1 MDSQEV
7 EEHLDRVYKRAVQRI
22 NIPGFR
28 KGKAP
33 RSVLERELGKDAM
46 LDDAL
51 DTLIPQITA
60 RAIEQESLE
69 VISTPKANVSTY
81 EPLTIEVIVPVKPN
95 INLGDYLD
103 YRLSQE
109 PVEVSEDQIDEVV
122 ESIRRDSSTWSPIK
136 RPVELDDMVTI
147 QVKGTMDDTVI
158 IDDQGVEYVVSS
170 ESTNPMP
177 GFADQILGMK
187 IGSTKEFTLKFP
199 SDYAQPG
206 LPGKECHFSVF
217 MDEIKKRQLPSVN
230 NNFAK
235 SLSLDVKTVKSLR
248 KKLGEDI
255 LSRNQ
260 SISDQGYQDQI
271 IKALVAKANPEIPP
285 LLIDHEVEHIISEQA
300 ESMEKQQLKM
310 EDYLN
315 SVGKSIL
322 EIQAEVRPSAEERII
337 RTLVLEKFREN
348 ESIEVTDEDI
358 EQELE
363 SMLKGATTDSESSM
377 RTIFDNENGRASIR
391 NMLTGKKT
399 LERLTQIAK
408 GESDNT
414 KPSSKKSGK
423 LKTNRNK
430 KDDN

>member
-1 MDSQEV
+1 MGDGKRSIMHFGLVMECDYRYGTTMEDSFGEAFDLVDTAEAGGLDGVWLAERHFAAPKDPLDPQGAGIPSFV
-7 EEHLDRVYKRAVQRI
+7 SAPLIMASAIAARTKRLRVGVAVNVLPLIHPIRMAEEAATVDQISQGRFEFGVGRS
-22 NIPGFR
+22 GFP
-28 KGKAP
+28 KAYEGYGVP
-33 RSVLERELGKDAM
+33 YGESRERF
-46 LDDAL
+46 
-51 DTLIPQITA
+51 
-60 RAIEQESLE
+60 QESLE
-69 VISTPKANVSTY
+69 VISTPKANVSAY
-81 EPLTIEVIVPVKPN
+81 EPLTIEVIVPVKPD

-235 SLSLDVKTVKSLR
+235 SLNLDVKTVKSLR
-248 KKLGEDI
+248 KKL
-255 LSRNQ
+255 S
-260 SISDQGYQDQI
+260 
-271 IKALVAKANPEIPP
+271 
-285 LLIDHEVEHIISEQA
+285 
-300 ESMEKQQLKM
+300 
-310 EDYLN
+310 
-315 SVGKSIL
+315 
-322 EIQAEVRPSAEERII
+322 
-337 RTLVLEKFREN
+337 
-348 ESIEVTDEDI
+348 
-358 EQELE
+358 
-363 SMLKGATTDSESSM
+363 
-377 RTIFDNENGRASIR
+377 
-391 NMLTGKKT
+391 
-399 LERLTQIAK
+399 
-408 GESDNT
+408 
-414 KPSSKKSGK
+414 
-423 LKTNRNK
+423 
-430 KDDN
+430 